1 MRFLVD
7 NALSPRV
14 AAGLARAGHD
24 AVHVREYGMQSAA
37 DDEIL
42 ERAALEQ
49 RVVISADT
57 DFAALLA
64 LWSRGKPSLILI
76 RGDVPAQP
84 EEQIRLL
91 VENLPAL
98 TDDLQ
103 RGCVAVFRDNRI
115 RIRLLPIQEERE

>member
-1 MRFLVD
+1 M
-7 NALSPRV
+7 
-14 AAGLARAGHD
+14 
-24 AVHVREYGMQSAA
+24 HVREYGMQSAA

-115 RIRLLPIQEERE
+115 RIRLLPIQEEWE